1 MIDRLSKKVVKREM
15 NIKPQDKTI
24 KELLLSGRQF
34 IIPRFQREYSW
45 DKKNYKEFLDDMLNC
60 LIVSDGKVI
69 YDQYFLGT
77 MLFVGDCF
85 EGDKSEIDVVDGQQ
99 RLTTIT
105 ILFSALSDRFLQI
118 NQDTLSKQIFKYIMT
133 KNDDGEDVRII
144 KSKTH
149 YPFFAFYIQERE
161 KTNTKKP
168 STEEEQCIK
177 ETYEYLYNNL
187 SEEKLRAFLKKK
199 YGDDNIDELN
209 YVDILKA
216 VRDQV
221 LNTTFVSISTKERKQ
236 ANMIFEILNAKG
248 KNLSGVD
255 LIKNKIF
262 EIVNDTEP
270 ADYAEEKWKSIK
282 NILNA
287 RNVDV
292 GFVQFYRYFWIS
304 KYKKSNLNKLYDHF
318 KSTIKPTNKDRYK
331 KFLTEIEDT
340 ARIYVLTV
348 SPERNDFQNKKEYF
362 GLVQSIKVMSDYF
375 NITQVRIALIV
386 LIEAKEKGIITL
398 TQLKS
403 MVYELENFH
412 FSYNAICSKPT
423 NKLEIIYSD
432 FSISLRNCNDKI
444 EARNIIKKLTNQL
457 NEIYVSYQEFES
469 EFINLTYT
477 KKSNNPDNVITKY
490 VVNKIASYY
499 EGKDIFEDD
508 GSIEHILPESN
519 DINNNNN
526 NIGNLILLEQVL
538 NGEADCLEY
547 IDKITVYKKSSYKWI
562 KEFVSSNTE
571 WSDDK
576 IQERSKKLSEFYY
589 TKILAKEIS
598 LNALKR

>member
-1 MIDRLSKKVVKREM
+1 MIDRSSLKVDKREM

-45 DKKNYKEFLDDMLNC
+45 DRKNYKEFLDDMLNC
-60 LIVSDGKVI
+60 LLIADGKI
-69 YDQYFLGT
+69 GFDQYFLGT

-85 EGDKSEIDVVDGQQ
+85 EGDKNEIDVVDGQQ

-105 ILFSALSDRFLQI
+105 ILFSALSDRFLEI
-118 NQDTLSKQIFKYIMT
+118 NQSTLSEQIFKYIMA
-133 KNDDGEDVRII
+133 KNDDGEDLRII

-161 KTNTKKP
+161 KTTTKKP

-177 ETYEYLYNNL
+177 ETYEYLYNSL
-187 SEEKLRAFLKKK
+187 SEDKLRGFLKKK

-270 ADYAEEKWKSIK
+270 ADFAEEKWKSIK

-304 KYKKSNLNKLYDHF
+304 KYRKSSVNKLYDDF

-340 ARIYVLTV
+340 ARIYVQTV
-348 SPERNDFQNKKEYF
+348 FPQRSDFHNRKEYF
-362 GLVQSIKVMSDYF
+362 GLVQSVTILSEYF
-375 NITQVRIALIV
+375 NITQVRIALIA
-386 LIEAKEKGIITL
+386 LIEAKEKEIITL
-398 TQLKS
+398 SQLKL
-403 MVYELENFH
+403 MVYELEGFH

-423 NKLEIIYSD
+423 NRLEKIYSD
-432 FSISLRNCNDKI
+432 FSISLRKCNDKN
-444 EARNIIKKLTNQL
+444 EAKNIIKNLIDQL
-457 NEIYVSYQEFES
+457 SKIYVSYQEFES

-477 KKSNNPDNVITKY
+477 KSNNPTNVITKY
-490 VVNKIASYY
+490 VINKIASYY
-499 EGKDIFEDD
+499 ANKEIFEDD
-508 GSIEHILPESN
+508 GSIEHILPES
-519 DINNNNN
+519 DDAKNN
-526 NIGNLILLEQVL
+526 NIGNLILLEQGL
-538 NGEADCLEY
+538 NQEADCLEY

-562 KEFVSSNTE
+562 KEFVDSNTE
-571 WSDDK
+571 WSFDK

-589 TKILAKEIS
+589 TKILGKDIS
-598 LNALKR
+598 LNSSKQ

>member
-1 MIDRLSKKVVKREM
+1 MDDRLSKKVRKREM

-45 DKKNYKEFLDDMLNC
+45 DRKNYKEFLDDMLNC
-60 LIVSDGKVI
+60 LIISDGKVI
-69 YDQYFLGT
+69 CDQYFLGT

-85 EGDKSEIDVVDGQQ
+85 EGDKNEIDVVDGQQ

-118 NQDTLSKQIFKYIMT
+118 KQDTLSEQIFKYIMT

-149 YPFFAFYIQERE
+149 YPFFAFYIQERK
-161 KTNTKKP
+161 KTNTKEP

-177 ETYEYLYNNL
+177 ETYEYLYNSL
-187 SEEKLRAFLKKK
+187 SEDKLREFLKQKSS
-199 YGDDNIDELN
+199 DDNIDQLS

-262 EIVNDTEP
+262 EVVNDTEP

-282 NILNA
+282 NILNE

-304 KYKKSNLNKLYDHF
+304 KYRKSSVNKLYDHF
-318 KSTIKPTNKDRYK
+318 KSTIKPASKDRYK
-331 KFLTEIEDT
+331 EFLTEIEDT
-340 ARIYVLTV
+340 AKIYVKTV
-348 SPERNDFQNKKEYF
+348 SPQRSDFKNKKEYF
-362 GLVQSIKVMSDYF
+362 GLVQSIKIMSDYF
-375 NITQVRIALIV
+375 NITQVRIALIA

-398 TQLKS
+398 KQLKS

-423 NKLEIIYSD
+423 NKLENIYSA

-444 EARNIIKKLTNQL
+444 EAKNIINNLADQL
-457 NEIYVSYQEFES
+457 SEIYVSYQEFES

-477 KKSNNPDNVITKY
+477 KKSNNPDNMITKY
-490 VVNKIASYY
+490 VINKIASYY
-499 EGKDIFEDD
+499 ADKEIFEDD
-508 GSIEHILPESN
+508 GSIEHILPES
-519 DINNNNN
+519 DDANNS
-526 NIGNLILLEQVL
+526 NIGNLILLEQGL
-538 NGEADCLEY
+538 NNDADCLEY

-562 KEFVSSNTE
+562 KEFVKSNTE
-571 WSDDK
+571 WSNDK
-576 IQERSKKLSEFYY
+576 IQKRSKNLSRFYY
-589 TKILAKEIS
+589 TKILSKDIS
-598 LNALKR
+598 LNASKQ

>member
-1 MIDRLSKKVVKREM
+1 MIDRPHKKVVKREM

-45 DKKNYKEFLDDMLNC
+45 DRKNYKEFLDDMLNC

-85 EGDKSEIDVVDGQQ
+85 EGDKNEIDVVDGQQ

-105 ILFSALSDRFLQI
+105 ILFSALSDRFLEI
-118 NQDTLSKQIFKYIMT
+118 NQNTLSKQIFKYIMT

-161 KTNTKKP
+161 KTNMKDP

-187 SEEKLRAFLKKK
+187 GEDKLREFLKKK
-199 YGDDNIDELN
+199 YGNDNVDELD

-255 LIKNKIF
+255 LIKNRIF

-282 NILNA
+282 GILNA
-287 RNVDV
+287 HNVDV

-304 KYKKSNLNKLYDHF
+304 KYKKSSVNKLYDDF
-318 KSTIKPTNKDRYK
+318 KSIIKPANKDRYK
-331 KFLTEIEDT
+331 DFLTEIENT
-340 ARIYVLTV
+340 ARIYVKIV
-348 SPERNDFQNKKEYF
+348 SPQRSDFQNKKEYF
-362 GLVQSIKVMSDYF
+362 GVVQSIKVLSDYF
-375 NITQVRIALIV
+375 NITQVRIALIA
-386 LIEAKEKGIITL
+386 LIEAKEKRIITL
-398 TQLKS
+398 AQLKS
-403 MVYELENFH
+403 TVYELENFH

-423 NKLEIIYSD
+423 NKLEKIYST
-432 FSISLRNCNDKI
+432 FSISLRNCNDKN
-444 EARNIIKKLTNQL
+444 EAKSIIKKLTDQL
-457 NEIYVSYQEFES
+457 SKIYVSYQEFES
-469 EFINLTYT
+469 EFINLSYS
-477 KKSNNPDNVITKY
+477 KKNNPDNMITKY
-490 VVNKIASYY
+490 VMNKIASFY
-499 EGKDIFEDD
+499 EVKDVFEDD
-508 GSIEHILPESN
+508 GSVEHILPESD
-519 DINNNNN
+519 DIKNN
-526 NIGNLILLEQVL
+526 NIGNLILLEQRL
-538 NGEADCLEY
+538 NDEADRLEY
-547 IDKITVYKKSSYKWI
+547 CDKITVYKKSSYKWI
-562 KEFVSSNTE
+562 KAFIDNNTE
-571 WSDDK
+571 WSYDK
-576 IQERSKKLSEFYY
+576 TQERSKELSKFYY
-589 TKILAKEIS
+589 EKILGKTILMNGS
-598 LNALKR
+598 KD